1 MSGYSVTDAAA
12 ALHGAGAAAAGS
24 AYSNVYGQAEAAL
37 SLAGNAL
44 YGKAA
49 ALAGSY
55 LPAGAALVGGLLSG
69 QPGTVITGRNMGG
82 LQFAVVVEEQHE
94 DKLTITEHPV
104 EQGAKVND
112 HAYVMPAMLTIRAGV
127 SDAGGVGKAREMY
140 EKLLDMMRKREPF
153 DIVTGKRLYENM
165 LLENVSTS
173 TDSQSE
179 HSLIVTAQCREVII
193 VRTQVSSVPPRKRHK
208 NAART
213 GGVSDKGQKQA
224 KARPQSMLKAALG

>member
-1 MSGYSVTDAAA
+1 MSD
-12 ALHGAGAAAAGS
+12 
-24 AYSNVYGQAEAAL
+24 Q
-37 SLAGNAL
+37 
-44 YGKAA
+44 
-49 ALAGSY
+49 
-55 LPAGAALVGGLLSG
+55 
-69 QPGTVITGRNMGG
+69 GTILTGRRNMGG

-104 EQGAKVND
+104 EQGANVND

-127 SDAGGVGKAREMY
+127 SGAEGAAREMY
-140 EKLLDMMRKREPF
+140 EKLLDLMRKREPF
-153 DIVTGKRLYENM
+153 DVVTGKRLYENM

-179 HSLIVTAQCREVII
+179 HSLIVTAQCRQVII
-193 VRTQVSSVPPRKRHK
+193 VRTRVASVPPRKRHK

-224 KARPQSMLKAALG
+224 KARPDSALRAAFG

>member
-1 MSGYSVTDAAA
+1 MSD
-12 ALHGAGAAAAGS
+12 
-24 AYSNVYGQAEAAL
+24 Q
-37 SLAGNAL
+37 
-44 YGKAA
+44 
-49 ALAGSY
+49 
-55 LPAGAALVGGLLSG
+55 
-69 QPGTVITGRNMGG
+69 GTILTGRNMGG

-104 EQGAKVND
+104 EQGANVND

-127 SDAGGVGKAREMY
+127 SDAGGAGAAREMY
-140 EKLLDMMRKREPF
+140 EKLLDLMRKREPF

-193 VRTQVSSVPPRKRHK
+193 VRTQVASVPPRKRHK

-224 KARPQSMLKAALG
+224 KARPQSMLKAARG